1 MIERGTKETLGN
13 LGLLEPTQREQT
25 CDKRRKAQFARKL
38 TDNLGINFGNL
49 PAHVS
54 ASS

>member
-1 MIERGTKETLGN
+1 MIERGTKETLGS
-13 LGLLEPTQREQT
+13 LGILKPAQYEQA
-25 CDKRRKAQFARKL
+25 CDERRKAQFARKL